1 MKDLK
6 YLLAYTVP
14 ITGFCSVYFGGI
26 MSIFT
31 VVYAFMFIPMIELY
45 AVGNTDNHEDE
56 IEPSRLSN
64 RFFDVLLYLNVPILF
79 TLVYFLLINVTSRPL
94 SILEIIGM
102 TVSVGMVLGSNG
114 INVAHELGHRNNTF
128 DKFMAQ
134 LLLLPNLYMHFT
146 SEHNF
151 GHHKNIATDADPASS
166 RLNENIYSFWIRSVV
181 GCYTGAWKIEAQ
193 RLNKDKKAF
202 FSIHNYMIV
211 NTLIQIIYLGSCV
224 FFFGK
229 LGIVVAIVAAIVGFL
244 MLETVNYIE
253 HYGLR
258 RKQLENGRYEQVMPH
273 HSWNSDHEIGR
284 IILYELT
291 RHSDH
296 HYQAA
301 RKYQILRHH
310 DQTPQL
316 PYGYPGCMVLALVP
330 PLWFRKMNPIV
341 AGLAA

>member
-6 YLLAYTVP
+6 YLLAYSIP
-14 ITGFCSVYFGGI
+14 ITGFLSVYFGGI
-26 MSIFT
+26 WSVFT
-31 VVYAFMFIPMIELY
+31 VFFAFVLIPIIELY
-45 AVGNTDNHEDE
+45 AVGNTDNHDE
-56 IEPSRLSN
+56 TVESSRLSN
-64 RFFDVLLYLNVPILF
+64 RFFDLLLYINVPILF
-79 TLVYFLLINVTSRPL
+79 SLVYFLLATITTRHL
-94 SILEIIGM
+94 QIFEIIGM
-102 TVSVGMVLGSNG
+102 TISVGMVLGSNG

-146 SEHNF
+146 NEHNF

-181 GCYTGAWKIEAQ
+181 GTYKGAWEIEAQ
-193 RLNKDKKAF
+193 MLNKDKKAF
-202 FSIHNYMIV
+202 FSIHNYMII
-211 NTLIQIIYLGSCV
+211 NTLIQISYLISC
-224 FFFGK
+224 FYFFGI
-229 LGIVVAIVAAIVGFL
+229 LGLVVAILSAIVGFL

-273 HSWNSDHEIGR
+273 HSWNSDHELGR

-301 RKYQILRHH
+301 RKYQVLRHH
-310 DQTPQL
+310 DNTPQL
-316 PYGYPGCMVLALVP
+316 PFGYPGSMLLALVP

-341 AGLAA
+341 AGLAV